1 MTDLQRGI
9 LIGAVVGVVVLGMCV
24 IITLTVLGKNLIIV

>member
-9 LIGAVVGVVVLGMCV
+9 LIGAVVGVVVLGLCV
-24 IITLTVLGKNLIIV
+24 IITLTLLGKNLIIV

>member
-9 LIGAVVGVVVLGMCV
+9 LIGAVVGVVVLGICV

>member
-9 LIGAVVGVVVLGMCV
+9 LIGAVVGVVVLGLCV
-24 IITLTVLGKNLIIV
+24 IITLTLLSKNLIIV

>member
-9 LIGAVVGVVVLGMCV
+9 LIGAVVGVATLLACILMAMV
-24 IITLTVLGKNLIIV
+24 ILEKNLIIV